1 MVMTAHVVFAALD
14 SKRPATLSPEVIG
27 MLRDKLG
34 FRGVIATDDLDMRAI
49 RMGADEAAIAA
60 VRAGCDALLVCQD
73 ERNALL
79 AEEALI
85 REAERDG
92 AFRGRVGEAAARVR
106 ALKRSHADAVAKLP
120 VLSRASIASAAHRRL
135 ASHLA
140 GG

>member
-1 MVMTAHVVFAALD
+1 
-14 SKRPATLSPEVIG
+14 

-85 REAERDG
+85 REAERD
-92 AFRGRVGEAAARVR
+92 ATFRARVAESAARLR
-106 ALKRSHADAVAKLP
+106 AMKTAHAAYGAAHPAPARDV
-120 VLSRASIASAAHRRL
+120 VGSYAHRRL
-135 ASHLA
+135 ADRLA
-140 GG
+140 GRVS